1 MQWVAIARTLWAH
14 RRKVYA
20 AAAMLAPFALT
31 TLLLVFVLFA
41 GGGSPATNEAALT
54 TPQCAQQMQSQGV
67 DPGRGVQFGPGPVNN
82 GKAVIAAGLQM
93 RIPEKGIILAL
104 ATAMQES
111 GMRNLA
117 NPNVPESLR
126 IPNEGLGHDHQSVGI
141 FQQQPWWG
149 TIRDLMTPRIAA
161 LKFYAGLLK
170 VGGWQQMAPT
180 VAAQS
185 VQQSAFPD
193 AYADDVAAATLFYRQ
208 HLREVLT
215 AAGPGASTPDSMD
228 SDETENLCAAS
239 RPRASR
245 SVYNLSKLPPGKAP
259 EDRLQ
264 RYTILTNRAVS
275 AAFPQIKTIGGY
287 RPDSMKWHPQGL
299 ALDIMVSSAYPPLSP
314 QGIALGNGIRD
325 FLLKNAKTLGVDH
338 VIWRQHIYYPN
349 GTSEPMENRGGLTAN
364 HFDHVHVATIGGGY
378 PTPASHPRRRRT
390 HAVLRNPADPRT
402 RRRRD
407 RHPVGPGR
415 ATGRDADR
423 LRRRADVL
431 ARRAAP
437 VTEAARR
444 PTVARCAITTGLA
457 LILAAVAG
465 WLFLSAAPAA
475 PLAQADTAGKASDTG
490 LQRDTIAANHAVS
503 EAFPQIEQIG
513 GFRPDPLHEHD
524 EGLALDI
531 PFPGDPTS
539 PEGIALGDAMRD
551 FLLSRADE
559 LGINHVL

>member
-1 MQWVAIARTLWAH
+1 MRPMVITAESALSSKTRWTIVGLLSASIAINLLDRQIFSVLAPLLRETFTWSNTQYGYAAVAFNLGMMLGQVPAGALMDRVGTKNGLLVIFLGWSLLTAAHALAGPGTAIDSLGSLFALPFVAIVASLTFTTAPVL
-14 RRKVYA
+14 A
-20 AAAMLAPFALT
+20 AGLSGFIFLRF
-31 TLLLVFVLFA
+31 LLGLFQC
-41 GGGSPATNEAALT
+41 GQHIGKTRHD
-54 TPQCAQQMQSQGV
+54 PQ
-67 DPGRGVQFGPGPVNN
+67 PH
-82 GKAVIAAGLQM
+82 VIAAGLQM

-126 IPNEGLGHDHQSVGI
+126 IPNEGVGRDHQSVGI

-185 VQQSAFPD
+185 VQQSEFPD

-275 AAFPQIKTIGGY
+275 AAFPQVKTIGGY

-325 FLLKNAKTLGVDH
+325 FLLKNAKTLGVELEVH
-338 VIWRQHIYYPN
+338 PALK
-349 GTSEPMENRGGLTAN
+349 GLEEE
-364 HFDHVHVATIGGGY
+364 
-378 PTPASHPRRRRT
+378 
-390 HAVLRNPADPRT
+390 
-402 RRRRD
+402 
-407 RHPVGPGR
+407 VGR
-415 ATGRDADR
+415 
-423 LRRRADVL
+423 
-431 ARRAAP
+431 
-437 VTEAARR
+437 
-444 PTVARCAITTGLA
+444 
-457 LILAAVAG
+457 
-465 WLFLSAAPAA
+465 
-475 PLAQADTAGKASDTG
+475 
-490 LQRDTIAANHAVS
+490 
-503 EAFPQIEQIG
+503 
-513 GFRPDPLHEHD
+513 
-524 EGLALDI
+524 
-531 PFPGDPTS
+531 
-539 PEGIALGDAMRD
+539 
-551 FLLSRADE
+551 
-559 LGINHVL
+559 